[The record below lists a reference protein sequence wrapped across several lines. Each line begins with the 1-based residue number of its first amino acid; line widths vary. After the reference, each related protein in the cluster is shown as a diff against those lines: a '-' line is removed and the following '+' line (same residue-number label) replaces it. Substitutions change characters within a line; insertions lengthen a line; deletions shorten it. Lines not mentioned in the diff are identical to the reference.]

1 MGKGL
6 FSFYTPNLKLGGLLV
21 TSRAG
26 RGSGLSLG
34 WQLKEQLTA
43 EQFNS
48 TFEVC
53 TIIFSSK
60 NLIGLV
66 YDPMPAPEG

>member
-1 MGKGL
+1 MWKGL
-6 FSFYTPNLKLGGLLV
+6 CPYCTQKPMLGGLLV
-21 TSRAG
+21 TSRTG
-26 RGSGLSLG
+26 RGSGFCLG
-34 WQLKEQLTA
+34 WQLKEQPSV

>member
-1 MGKGL
+1 MWKGL
-6 FSFYTPNLKLGGLLV
+6 RPYYIQKGKLGGLLV
-21 TSRAG
+21 TRRTG
-26 RGSGLSLG
+26 RGSGFSLG
-34 WQLKEQLTA
+34 WQLKEQLTV

>member
-1 MGKGL
+1 
-6 FSFYTPNLKLGGLLV
+6 LLV
-21 TSRAG
+21 ASRTG
-26 RGSGLSLG
+26 RGSGFSLG
-34 WQLKEQLTA
+34 RELKEQLTV

-48 TFEVC
+48 AFEVY